1 MLNNWRVRILT
12 AVVAVGGAY
21 IIGVP
26 LPARAAEVTYNLVSV
41 ESAGG
46 VEVTGY
52 FVYDG
57 SNDTYLSGEATAVK
71 NTGQV
76 DYLAVDVPPGTD
88 CCVYYGSQGTDIDEI
103 DLTFDTDVTGTP
115 GQVLTLQASYVIYYP
130 GAGSPYSA
138 RDPIVQGEVVA
149 APSVPE
155 SSSILAT
162 VTAVT
167 IGVVLRGKK
176 RKI

>member
-1 MLNNWRVRILT
+1 MLNTWRVRILT

-57 SNDTYLSGEATAVK
+57 SNDTYLSGEATAVE

-76 DYLAVDVPPGTD
+76 EYLAVNVPPGTD
-88 CCVYYGSQGTDIDEI
+88 CCVYYSSQGTDINEI
-103 DLTFDTDVTGTP
+103 ALSFDTDVTGTP

-130 GAGSPYSA
+130 GGPYSA